1 MDRAHPTYRARAGD
15 DAFPESRTRQV
26 DQRLL
31 EDRSTAM
38 RASGRSRLLAIGHA
52 ALWAAVGTSVSG
64 CVSPAPQAQPAAP
77 APAPSYDG
85 HYEGRVEGTGASVG
99 MSRLDCETDPRF
111 AVEVRGSRFSIV
123 QPHPRVATAVPT
135 LRDRTTV
142 VYDAAIRPDGTIVGT
157 SGRTNATMEGRV
169 SGARMSGQIYGLLCY
184 YAFTAERA

>member
-1 MDRAHPTYRARAGD
+1 MP
-15 DAFPESRTRQV
+15 
-26 DQRLL
+26 
-31 EDRSTAM
+31 
-38 RASGRSRLLAIGHA
+38 
-52 ALWAAVGTSVSG
+52 
-64 CVSPAPQAQPAAP
+64 AP

-157 SGRTNATMEGRV
+157 SSRTNATMEGRV
-169 SGARMSGQIYGLLCY
+169 VGGRMSGRIYGLLCY